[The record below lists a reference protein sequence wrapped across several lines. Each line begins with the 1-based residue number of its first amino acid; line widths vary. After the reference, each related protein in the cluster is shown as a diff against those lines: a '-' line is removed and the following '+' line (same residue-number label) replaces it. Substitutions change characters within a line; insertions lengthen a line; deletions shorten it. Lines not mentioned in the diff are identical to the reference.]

1 MVEERKKDGPIR
13 DWMLDVVSDA
23 EAWWNSGAADSTP
36 HFFSTQLKV
45 SAVVRKLTRRIDF
58 LLDFSF
64 VVSSYTFMS
73 NHSL

>member
-1 MVEERKKDGPIR
+1 VVEERKKDGPIR

-45 SAVVRKLTRRIDF
+45 SAVVRKLTSGLKKF
-58 LLDFSF
+58 SLSYSSLLK
-64 VVSSYTFMS
+64 
-73 NHSL
+73 HS